1 MHRMITEHPPL
12 NSLVTLVT
20 LCEDAFF
27 GVTASGRLD
36 LESLRG
42 LAGRRAGAYRAAA
55 LGSPGP
61 TLTDWEP
68 WLLALCAAIA
78 PIAPPR
84 WMPMAEVVHAGL
96 SLELGARGMRSL
108 FTSKPSEKEVMRV
121 RTQGA
126 FTVHVLA
133 SVLAA
138 AGQWSAESR
147 LLRAALVA
155 SLGLPEDDQ
164 RVLNGEGPFPPE
176 GLELHGGCDAKLAR
190 AIVRGAFYAAMGD
203 GMDPREEQAVAGIAY
218 KLGLDID
225 TVNAARSDARD
236 QIEASRN
243 FGEACVDAVRFML
256 EGDAAASE
264 RYGIATAR
272 LMLPAIQRRDAIT
285 AINVGGPALLAKKY
299 KLDRRERDA
308 VLGLG
313 WIVTLHQNPSITRRA
328 ELALRHTRVAAD
340 LGDESEA
347 SDLRMAIDRL
357 IEVELNAALHAAATT

>member
-1 MHRMITEHPPL
+1 MSTDLPPRNPL
-12 NSLVTLVT
+12 LTLVT

-36 LESLRG
+36 LEMLRA
-42 LAGRRAGAYRAAA
+42 LAARRAAAHRAAA

-61 TLTDWEP
+61 SLADWEP
-68 WLLALCAAIA
+68 WLLALCAATA

-84 WMPMAEVVHAGL
+84 WMPMAEVVEAGL
-96 SLELGARGMRSL
+96 SLELGARGVRSL
-108 FTSKPSEKEVMRV
+108 FTRKPSEKEVMRV

-126 FTVHVLA
+126 FAVRVLA
-133 SVLAA
+133 SVLGA

-164 RVLNGEGPFPPE
+164 RVLNNEGPFPA
-176 GLELHGGCDAKLAR
+176 GSLDLHGGCEAKLAR

-203 GMDPREEQAVAGIAY
+203 GMDPREEQAIAGIAY

-225 TVNAARSDARD
+225 TVNAARAEARD
-236 QIEASRN
+236 QIEASRD

-256 EGDAAASE
+256 DGDPAASE
-264 RYGIATAR
+264 RYGIAAAR
-272 LMLPAIQRRDAIT
+272 LALPSVQRRDAIT
-285 AINVGGPALLAKKY
+285 AINVGGPALLGKKH
-299 KLDRRERDA
+299 KLDRRQREA

-313 WIVTLHQNPSITRRA
+313 WILALQSNPTITRRA
-328 ELALRHTRVAAD
+328 ELALRHTRIAAD

-347 SDLRMAIDRL
+347 IDLRMAIDRL
-357 IEVELNAALHAAATT
+357 IEVELNAALLAAATT

>member
-1 MHRMITEHPPL
+1 MSTELPPL

-36 LESLRG
+36 LEALRA
-42 LAGRRAGAYRAAA
+42 LAARRAGAYRAAA
-55 LGSPGP
+55 LGAPGP
-61 TLTDWEP
+61 TLADWEP
-68 WLLALCAAIA
+68 WLIALCAAIA
-78 PIAPPR
+78 PITPPR

-96 SLELGARGMRSL
+96 SLELGARGVRSL
-108 FTSKPSEKEVMRV
+108 FTSKLSDKEVMRM
-121 RTQGA
+121 RTQGTFA
-126 FTVHVLA
+126 VHALA

-138 AGQWSAESR
+138 AGTWSAESR

-164 RVLNGEGPFPPE
+164 RVLNNEGPFPPE
-176 GLELHGGCDAKLAR
+176 ALELHGGCEAKLAR
-190 AIVRGAFYAAMGD
+190 AIVRGAFFAAMGD
-203 GMDPREEQAVAGIAY
+203 GLDPREEQAVAGIAY

-225 TVNAARSDARD
+225 AVNGARTDARD
-236 QIEASRN
+236 QIEASRD
-243 FGEACVDAVRFML
+243 FGESCVEAVRFML
-256 EGDAAASE
+256 DGDDAASE
-264 RYGIATAR
+264 RYGIAAAR

-285 AINVGGPALLAKKY
+285 AINVGGPAVLARKH
-299 KLDRRERDA
+299 KLDRREREA
-308 VLGLG
+308 VLGLA
-313 WIVTLHQNPSITRRA
+313 WIMALHQNPTITRRA

-347 SDLRMAIDRL
+347 GDLRAALDRL